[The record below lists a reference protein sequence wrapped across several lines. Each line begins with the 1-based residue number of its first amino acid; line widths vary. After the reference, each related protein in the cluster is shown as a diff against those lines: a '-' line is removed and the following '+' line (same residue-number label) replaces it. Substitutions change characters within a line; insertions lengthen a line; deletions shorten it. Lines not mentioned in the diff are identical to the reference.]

1 MYFLYNKVITFGR
14 IKRDHQTRHD
24 LFYIAISWV
33 RLFAGEAGTSAI
45 LSWVGLGVW
54 LHLPSWLCGR
64 GLVRS
69 LGLGVLNTAACCGVG
84 LLAIFWTSSC
94 FGLGVR
100 CLSTGAGAVY
110 WMLDDSTF
118 VFIVFVLRGALCRS
132 HVPTNSPHGLF
143 DDRGI
148 PGKICPRSLL
158 IGWVNPSKVDGLYRQ
173 EKMKTLSIIDYK
185 FCIFYLRYA
194 EGHTHTHK
202 SEGPLGQ
209 FSGPCW
215 QLFLPVPLHEFPYLG
230 WQWETTLG
238 TRLICFLLWGI
249 HKCKLSVCLLSHLTA
264 NTFVII
270 K

>member
-1 MYFLYNKVITFGR
+1 M
-14 IKRDHQTRHD
+14 
-24 LFYIAISWV
+24 AISWV

-45 LSWVGLGVW
+45 LSWVGLDVL

-69 LGLGVLNTAACCGVG
+69 LGLGVLNTASCCGVG
-84 LLAIFWTSSC
+84 LLAIFWPSSC

-100 CLSTGAGAVY
+100 YLSTGAGAVS
-110 WMLDDSTF
+110 WMLDDSAF

-173 EKMKTLSIIDYK
+173 VKIKTLSVTDYISIAY
-185 FCIFYLRYA
+185 CVYA
-194 EGHTHTHK
+194 TQKDTHTHTRVRGLKVSSLVHAGSYFCLFQYPDSRTWGDK
-202 SEGPLGQ
+202 RRQPWEQGSLPADFLWGSFVTHSFLPLGNKAD
-209 FSGPCW
+209 
-215 QLFLPVPLHEFPYLG
+215 
-230 WQWETTLG
+230 
-238 TRLICFLLWGI
+238 I
-249 HKCKLSVCLLSHLTA
+249 LLSALRYP
-264 NTFVII
+264 
-270 K
+270 

>member
-1 MYFLYNKVITFGR
+1 M
-14 IKRDHQTRHD
+14 
-24 LFYIAISWV
+24 AISWV

-45 LSWVGLGVW
+45 LSWVGLGVL

-69 LGLGVLNTAACCGVG
+69 LGLGVLNTASCCGVG
-84 LLAIFWTSSC
+84 LLAIFWPSSC

-100 CLSTGAGAVY
+100 YLSTGAGAVS
-110 WMLDDSTF
+110 WMLDDSAF

-173 EKMKTLSIIDYK
+173 VKIKTLSVTDYK
-185 FCIFYLRYA
+185 YCILCLCYA
-194 EGHTHTHK
+194 ERHTHTHTHK
-202 SEGPLGQ
+202 SEGP
-209 FSGPCW
+209 
-215 QLFLPVPLHEFPYLG
+215 
-230 WQWETTLG
+230 
-238 TRLICFLLWGI
+238 
-249 HKCKLSVCLLSHLTA
+249 
-264 NTFVII
+264 
-270 K
+270 

>member
-1 MYFLYNKVITFGR
+1 MVMCTFYTIKLVITFGR
-14 IKRDHQTRHD
+14 IKRDHQTQHD
-24 LFYIAISWV
+24 SFYIAISWV

-45 LSWVGLGVW
+45 LSWVGLGVF

-69 LGLGVLNTAACCGVG
+69 LGLGVLNTASCCGVG
-84 LLAIFWTSSC
+84 LLALFWTSSC

-100 CLSTGAGAVY
+100 CLSTGAGAVSL
-110 WMLDDSTF
+110 MLDDSTF

-173 EKMKTLSIIDYK
+173 VKIKTLSVIDYK
-185 FCIFYLRYA
+185 YCIFCLCYA
-194 EGHTHTHK
+194 ERHTDTRVRGLKVSSLVHTG
-202 SEGPLGQ
+202 SY
-209 FSGPCW
+209 FC
-215 QLFLPVPLHEFPYLG
+215 LFHYPDSLTWGDNGRQPWEQG
-230 WQWETTLG
+230 WYAF
-238 TRLICFLLWGI
+238 CFEVSI
-249 HKCKLSVCLLSHLTA
+249 STNCQSAYSV
-264 NTFVII
+264 I
-270 K
+270 